1 MSKKVIDRY
10 KQQTGRNISHLQSE
24 HDPVDNYINAHLKA
38 NEQAQQY
45 QEQKQKQ
52 KAEEQQKRE
61 LDKIIQEQV
70 VKQIQDTLK
79 NLFD

>member
-10 KQQTGRNISHLQSE
+10 KRQTGRNTSHLKIE
-24 HDPVDNYINAHLKA
+24 DDPVDNYINAHLKA

-52 KAEEQQKRE
+52 EAEKQQKQE
-61 LDKIIQEQV
+61 IDKQIQEQV
-70 VKQIQDTLK
+70 IKKIEDIFK
-79 NLFD
+79 NLFE